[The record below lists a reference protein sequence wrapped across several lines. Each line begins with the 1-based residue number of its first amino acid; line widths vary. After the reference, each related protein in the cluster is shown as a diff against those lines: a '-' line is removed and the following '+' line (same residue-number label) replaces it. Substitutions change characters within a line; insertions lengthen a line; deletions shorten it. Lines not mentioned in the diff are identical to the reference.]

1 MVRLRSARVTS
12 NLKTVIL
19 LLVAIAT
26 STTGELLLKHGIN
39 MVGALHLNPEL
50 FIPSPAKAFTNPF
63 VLAGFALIFG
73 GSIFWLA
80 AISRVDLSWAY
91 PMLSLGYIIVVAEP
105 WILLNE
111 PVTPLR
117 FIGVLVICLGVFLLS
132 RS

>member
-1 MVRLRSARVTS
+1 MTLQAF
-12 NLKTVIL
+12 LL
-19 LLVAIAT
+19 LLVAIGM
-26 STTGELLLKHGIN
+26 STTGELLLKRGMN
-39 MVGALHLNPEL
+39 MVGVLHLNPEQFFPL
-50 FIPSPAKAFTNPF
+50 LLKAFSNVY

-80 AISRVDLSWAY
+80 VLSRVDLSWAY
-91 PMLSLGYIIVVAEP
+91 PMLSLGYVLVVLES

-117 FIGVLVICLGVFLLS
+117 ILGVLVICLGVFIVS